1 VTSLREGDA
10 YETAGGG
17 VSASSSLSEAV
28 DPSSDPPASLNLV
41 GLGPQV
47 RAAAPPDVET
57 EPDLGAGLPVS
68 RAAQPRAYLHA
79 LERCRQAWARTEDQL
94 SLEVWPA

>member
-1 VTSLREGDA
+1 VSPLREGGRVEA
-10 YETAGGG
+10 AGGG
-17 VSASSSLSEAV
+17 VSTPPSLSGPV
-28 DPSSDPPASLNLV
+28 DPSIPPGPLNLV